1 MTQLNCASLINRC
14 NVCYLSRCLT
24 LLLVVTLLSAC
35 AATRQ
40 GRSVEN
46 AGFLSNYSQLQE
58 KGGDEAL
65 KVYINPD
72 VDCRQYRQ
80 VYIEPVQ
87 IWAKGKN
94 SDLGKLPANEKQML
108 VNLAM
113 SAVAKGVRSPYRI
126 AQQPGPGVMT
136 MRAAITEAEESW
148 VVLDTISSIV
158 PQMRAVSEI
167 TGLLTGKPSFTGLV
181 AAEIEVLDSQ
191 THERL
196 FAAVDKRI
204 GGKALS
210 GVTNSWD
217 DVKQAFDYWG
227 DKVSKRMNQCST
239 KGTFAF

>member
-1 MTQLNCASLINRC
+1 MTQSNYPLLINRR
-14 NVCYLSRCLT
+14 NVCCLSRWLT
-24 LLLVVTLLSAC
+24 VFLTVTLLSSC
-35 AATRQ
+35 ATTRQ
-40 GRSVEN
+40 GRSVEA
-46 AGFLSNYSQLQE
+46 AGFLGNYSQLQE

-72 VDCRQYRQ
+72 VDCQKYKQ

-87 IWAKGKN
+87 FWAKGKN

-113 SAVAKGVRSPYRI
+113 SAIIKGVRTNYSI

-136 MRAAITEAEESW
+136 IRGAITEAEESW
-148 VVLDTISSIV
+148 VALDTVSSIV
-158 PQMRAVSEI
+158 PQMRALSEI

-181 AAEIEVLDSQ
+181 AAEVEIIDSQ
-191 THERL
+191 SHERL

-210 GVTNSWD
+210 GVTDSWD
-217 DVKQAFDYWG
+217 DVKQAFDYWSN
-227 DKVSKRMNQCST
+227 KVSKRMNQCST